1 MEEPAKPIIDFAS
14 QTASNVQKAVSPDA
28 GIKGPFP
35 RNLTKII
42 FGVLGL
48 IILIELIIGF
58 RTLTA
63 GRTQPVLPPQIASMS
78 DPKIV
83 IRPSRTDVSIGETV
97 EVKVLVVTGGNST
110 DSTDLILHYD
120 PKFLEA
126 SVSSSIKVGQIY
138 EDFPVAVVDPG
149 LGEIAVSGVTPPK
162 GQPFVGIGTLATL
175 YFKALQNGKSALT
188 VDFQKGATAESNVV
202 LSGSSKDILGEVI
215 NVDISIGTSG
225 GTQPP
230 PSSCQGYTQYCQT
243 PEGKTGRQL
252 CSPGKKVGLSC
263 VFDPMLSI
271 SCEPCSAK

>member
-1 MEEPAKPIIDFAS
+1 MDEPAKPVIDFAS
-14 QTASNVQKAVSPDA
+14 QTASNLQKAVSPDT
-28 GIKGPFP
+28 GVKGPFP

-63 GRTQPVLPPQIASMS
+63 GRSQSVLVPQILSMS

-83 IRPSRTDVSIGETV
+83 INPARSNVSIGQTV
-97 EVKVLVVTGGNST
+97 EVKALVITGGKST
-110 DSTDLILHYD
+110 DSTDLILRYD

-126 SVSSSIKVGQIY
+126 SSSSVIKVGQIY
-138 EDFPVAVVDPG
+138 QDYPVAVVDPG

-162 GQPFVGIGTLATL
+162 GQPFVGIGTLATF
-175 YFKALQNGKSALT
+175 YFKALQNGKTALT

-215 NVDISIGTSG
+215 NAEISIGTSES
-225 GTQPP
+225 TRSLPA
-230 PSSCQGYTQYCQT
+230 SCQGYTQYCQT
-243 PEGKTGRQL
+243 PDGKTGRQL
-252 CSPGKKVGLSC
+252 CSAGKKEGTSC
-263 VFDPMLSI
+263 VFDPLLTV
-271 SCEPCSAK
+271 SCEVCSAK